1 MNPTAPSLRQ
11 IPVLLRGD
19 TDAVASWT
27 ETATPARVALWLAV
41 TIGGSAAFGAAMGWW
56 RAPEQA
62 LFTAV
67 KLPLVLLLTALGNA
81 LLNAMLAPLLGVNI
95 GLRQSL
101 LAVLMSFTI
110 AGAILGG
117 VAPLLAFVIWNAPP
131 LAHAASAG
139 TTHAF
144 ILLTIVV
151 AIAFAGI
158 AANVRLLRLL
168 ARLGGGAGEARR
180 VLFAWLTVNLFLG
193 SQLSW
198 VLRPFIG
205 SPGLPVQ
212 FLRDDPLKGSFYE
225 AVFYSLRRLF
235 DS

>member
-1 MNPTAPSLRQ
+1 MSTAASVAEV
-11 IPVLLRGD
+11 PVLLRGE
-19 TDAVASWT
+19 TAAVASWT
-27 ETATPARVALWLAV
+27 EATAPVRVALWLAV

-62 LFTAV
+62 LYTAM
-67 KLPLVLLLTALGNA
+67 KLPLVLLFTALGNA

-131 LAHAASAG
+131 LARAASAG

-144 ILLTIVV
+144 ILLTIVG
-151 AIAFAGI
+151 AIAFAGV

-168 ARLGGGAGEARR
+168 ERLGGGAEVARR
-180 VLFAWLTVNLFLG
+180 VLCAWLSVNLFLG
-193 SQLSW
+193 SQLAW
-198 VLRPFIG
+198 ILRPFVG
-205 SPGLPVQ
+205 TPGLPVQ
-212 FLRDDPLKGSFYE
+212 FLRDEPLHGSFYE
-225 AVFYSLRRLF
+225 AVFYSLRRLLL
-235 DS
+235 D

>member
-1 MNPTAPSLRQ
+1 MNSAAFPFRQ
-11 IPVLLRGD
+11 VPVLLRGE
-19 TDAVASWT
+19 TEAVAPWT
-27 ETATPARVALWLAV
+27 EAVSPARIVTWLSV
-41 TIGGSAAFGAAMGWW
+41 TVLGSAAFGAAMGWW

-62 LFTAV
+62 LFTAM
-67 KLPLVLLLTALGNA
+67 KLPLVLLFTALGNA

-131 LAHAASAG
+131 LARSASAG

-144 ILLTIVV
+144 ILLTIVA
-151 AIAFAGI
+151 AIAFAGV

-168 ARLGGGAGEARR
+168 ERLGGGASVARR
-180 VLFAWLTVNLFLG
+180 VLFAWLSANLFFG
-193 SQLSW
+193 SQLAW
-198 VLRPFIG
+198 ILRPFVG

-212 FLRDDPLKGSFYE
+212 FLRDEPLKGSFYE
-225 AVFYSLRRLF
+225 AVWFSLGRLLG
-235 DS
+235 S

>member
-1 MNPTAPSLRQ
+1 MSHAAFSLRQ
-11 IPVLLRGD
+11 IPVLLRGE
-19 TDAVASWT
+19 TAEVTPWT
-27 ETATPARVALWLAV
+27 EVSSPSRVALWLAV

-67 KLPLVLLLTALGNA
+67 KRPLVFLFTALGNA

-117 VAPLLAFVIWNAPP
+117 AAPLLAFVIWNAPP
-131 LAHAASAG
+131 LARSASAG

-144 ILLTIVV
+144 ILLTIVA
-151 AIAFAGI
+151 AIAFAGV
-158 AANVRLLRLL
+158 AANLRLLRLL
-168 ARLGGGAGEARR
+168 ERLGGSASVARR
-180 VLFAWLTVNLFLG
+180 VLFAWLSVNLFFG
-193 SQLSW
+193 SQLAW
-198 VLRPFIG
+198 ILRPFVG

-212 FLRDDPLKGSFYE
+212 FLRDEPLKGSFYE
-225 AVFYSLRRLF
+225 AVFYSLGRLF
-235 DS
+235 GS

>member
-1 MNPTAPSLRQ
+1 MNSAAFSFRQVPT
-11 IPVLLRGD
+11 LLRGD
-19 TDAVASWT
+19 TESVAPWT
-27 ETATPARVALWLAV
+27 DTASPARVATWLTV
-41 TIGGSAAFGAAMGWW
+41 TVLGAAAFGAAMGWW

-62 LFTAV
+62 LYTAV

-131 LAHAASAG
+131 LARSASAG

-144 ILLTIVV
+144 ILLTIVA

-158 AANVRLLRLL
+158 AANLRLLRLL
-168 ARLGGGAGEARR
+168 ERLGGGAGVARR
-180 VLFAWLTVNLFLG
+180 VLFAWLSANLFFG
-193 SQLSW
+193 SQLAW
-198 VLRPFIG
+198 ILRPFVG

-212 FLRDDPLKGSFYE
+212 FLRDEPLKGSFYE
-225 AVFYSLRRLF
+225 AVWFSLGRLF
-235 DS
+235 GS

>member
-1 MNPTAPSLRQ
+1 MSHAAFSLRQ
-11 IPVLLRGD
+11 VPTLLRG
-19 TDAVASWT
+19 
-27 ETATPARVALWLAV
+27 ETATVTPWTEDASPSRVALWLAV
-41 TIGGSAAFGAAMGWW
+41 TFLGSAAFGAAMGWW

-67 KLPLVLLLTALGNA
+67 KLPLVLLFTALGNA

-131 LAHAASAG
+131 LAHSASAG

-144 ILLTIVV
+144 ILLTIVA
-151 AIAFAGI
+151 AIAFAGV

-168 ARLGGGAGEARR
+168 ERLGGGRAGARR

-193 SQLSW
+193 SQLAW
-198 VLRPFIG
+198 ILRPFVG

-212 FLRDDPLKGSFYE
+212 FLRDEPLKGSFYE
-225 AVFYSLRRLF
+225 AVFYSVGRLF
-235 DS
+235 GS

>member
-1 MNPTAPSLRQ
+1 MNSAALQFRQ
-11 IPVLLRGD
+11 VPVLLRGETESVAPWTD
-19 TDAVASWT
+19 TAS
-27 ETATPARVALWLAV
+27 PARVATWLAV
-41 TIGGSAAFGAAMGWW
+41 TVLGSAAFGAAMGWW

-67 KLPLVLLLTALGNA
+67 KLPLVLLSTALGNA

-131 LAHAASAG
+131 LARSASAG

-144 ILLTIVV
+144 ILLTIVA

-168 ARLGGGAGEARR
+168 ERLGGSASVARR
-180 VLFAWLTVNLFLG
+180 VLFAWLSVNLFLG
-193 SQLSW
+193 SQLAW
-198 VLRPFIG
+198 MLRPFVG

-212 FLRDDPLKGSFYE
+212 FIRDEPLKGSFYE

-235 DS
+235 LD